1 MKKLLFSLAFVLFSC
16 MSVYSQ
22 ATSLTVDCQTPGW
35 LSSKIDFS
43 DQLTLKSLT
52 VTGYLNGT
60 DLQFIAD
67 LNKNRSLKV
76 VNLKNASLVQI
87 AGEDDRY
94 SRYYLRGGYF
104 QKIILPKSLK
114 SLHHYYSSDPV
125 NGDSLIWT
133 SSYVKEIDVESD
145 LGKFLYTYISEGVEI
160 IGGMSDRPK
169 NSRIT
174 LPNSINTVLG
184 SHSTKDLIIYSFIE
198 NPESVDAFYDTYTS
212 SQGTKYWSSVNN
224 SIFYIP
230 KGTLEKYLRSDFA
243 TQLNTEIGNN
253 YGVNNGN
260 RFIEYYDIDRVEIE
274 SPIKIYKGETYPLNV
289 TIYPDANLVSWI
301 DYVSG
306 DTEIVS
312 VNTDG
317 TIVANDY
324 GQTEVFATPHVFI
337 DGLETKT
344 GSCIVKVLAHVEGID
359 MPETLSLH
367 VDEKK
372 NIDAKTLPLD
382 ITDNQLIFESSDP
395 TIADVNED
403 GVVTGHK
410 LGTCTITATSVDGG
424 FTATCEVTVVSGSPA
439 TSISLAESDDK
450 ITFQVYDMNGTK
462 RTSPQRGVNIIRFA
476 DGTMK
481 KMLIK

>member
-1 MKKLLFSLAFVLFSC
+1 M
-16 MSVYSQ
+16 
-22 ATSLTVDCQTPGW
+22 
-35 LSSKIDFS
+35 
-43 DQLTLKSLT
+43 
-52 VTGYLNGT
+52 
-60 DLQFIAD
+60 
-67 LNKNRSLKV
+67 
-76 VNLKNASLVQI
+76 
-87 AGEDDRY
+87 
-94 SRYYLRGGYF
+94 
-104 QKIILPKSLK
+104 
-114 SLHHYYSSDPV
+114 
-125 NGDSLIWT
+125 
-133 SSYVKEIDVESD
+133 
-145 LGKFLYTYISEGVEI
+145 
-160 IGGMSDRPK
+160 
-169 NSRIT
+169 
-174 LPNSINTVLG
+174 
-184 SHSTKDLIIYSFIE
+184 
-198 NPESVDAFYDTYTS
+198 
-212 SQGTKYWSSVNN
+212 
-224 SIFYIP
+224 
-230 KGTLEKYLRSDFA
+230 
-243 TQLNTEIGNN
+243 
-253 YGVNNGN
+253 
-260 RFIEYYDIDRVEIE
+260 
-274 SPIKIYKGETYPLNV
+274 
-289 TIYPDANLVSWI
+289 VSWI
-301 DYVSG
+301 DYVSE

-312 VNTDG
+312 VNADG

-395 TIADVNED
+395 TIADVNEY

-439 TSISLAESDDK
+439 TSISLAEAADK

-481 KMLIK
+481 KMVIK